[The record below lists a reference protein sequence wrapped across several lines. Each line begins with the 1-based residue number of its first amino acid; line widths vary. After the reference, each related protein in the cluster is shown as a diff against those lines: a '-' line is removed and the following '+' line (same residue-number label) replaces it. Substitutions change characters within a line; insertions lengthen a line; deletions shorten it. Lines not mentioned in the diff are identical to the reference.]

1 MILNTNET
9 VFALLFLIFYSV
21 SIFFTSKRLTKQS
34 IQRERPIFFLLILN
48 LITLYLLS
56 IISFFL
62 LSSWEPDLRDLAS
75 LYVFLVVGAFVI
87 IIEVP
92 GFLLLSSYDDKTIEV
107 LSDVRKY
114 LVSTTFDFDSSIKN
128 LQQLQKTNENRL
140 NEQHILEIL
149 DYFVK
154 TCNRIKNVDSSLLN
168 LTLSETN
175 LSIREVSQQSK
186 HPFPRLVDVLSLA
199 GLSFLI
205 AQFLK

>member
-1 MILNTNET
+1 
-9 VFALLFLIFYSV
+9 
-21 SIFFTSKRLTKQS
+21 
-34 IQRERPIFFLLILN
+34 
-48 LITLYLLS
+48 
-56 IISFFL
+56 
-62 LSSWEPDLRDLAS
+62 
-75 LYVFLVVGAFVI
+75 
-87 IIEVP
+87 
-92 GFLLLSSYDDKTIEV
+92 LLLSSYDDKTIEV